1 MSPWEMSHVC
11 AEFKMILMSC
21 LYQERKLLVASE
33 SSRQFFFGKVQA
45 EMLSSIRAV
54 TFSWILQAYRRPQL
68 GFEGNTLMG
77 TGMNTQEKK
86 ITLLTNGRT
95 LVCCPCC

>member
-1 MSPWEMSHVC
+1 MSY
-11 AEFKMILMSC
+11 
-21 LYQERKLLVASE
+21 LYRERKLLVASE

-54 TFSWILQAYRRPQL
+54 TFSLILQAYRQLQL
-68 GFEGNTLMG
+68 GFEGTILMVI
-77 TGMNTQEKK
+77 GMNAQEKK
-86 ITLLTNGRT
+86 ITMLTNSRT